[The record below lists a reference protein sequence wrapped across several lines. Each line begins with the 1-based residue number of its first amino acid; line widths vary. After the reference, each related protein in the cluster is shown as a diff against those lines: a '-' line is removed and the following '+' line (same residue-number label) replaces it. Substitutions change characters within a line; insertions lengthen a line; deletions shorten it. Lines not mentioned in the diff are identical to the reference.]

1 MKIPRVLAVLFLL
14 PVALLAGDPTFDTWV
29 DDFSAEWMRAD
40 PMAAT
45 EAQYFSGAEQDALD
59 RRLTPYSAAARAA
72 QVACARAGLKR
83 IAGFDRRQLDAIQRV
98 SADMLAWQLDTVVRR
113 DAFTDQVFVF
123 NQFDG
128 VQRELVDGLSQTHPI
143 RNRRDIEN
151 YLARLGQVAGYMD
164 GARAQAQDRG
174 ARGFLPPKFILTATL
189 AQFDRFLEGGAE
201 KNILVTS
208 LDERAGLLKELPAA
222 DRAAFV
228 ATATGIVRDAVLPAF
243 AQVHALLNSQ
253 LATATED
260 AGLWRLPGGREAYV
274 TALRHY
280 TTTDLSPEKIHE
292 IGLAEVARIEAKM
305 EGLFVS
311 LGYKEGSIKERYDR
325 LNQDLQPPA
334 DPDPRPALLARHEE
348 ILADAVQRSESL
360 FDLRPAAPCVVR
372 RIPPFS
378 ESNSANHYTTPAK
391 DGTRPGTF
399 WANLAGPVYRIP
411 YMRTLTY
418 HEGIPGHHFQIA
430 LQQEQAELPRF
441 RRDRIFGFISAHG
454 EGWALYSEQLA
465 AENNWYEGDPV
476 GLIGQL
482 EAELFRARRLV
493 VDTGLHTM
501 KWTRQQA
508 IDYGILPREVD
519 RYVAAPGQACSYKIG
534 MIRILELRE
543 KARQA
548 LGDRFVLKEFHNAVL
563 RAGTV
568 PLAVLETVIDDHIAA
583 RQGRHVARY

>member
-1 MKIPRVLAVLFLL
+1 MKLAHALILALLL
-14 PVALLAGDPTFDTWV
+14 PTVLLAGDRSFDTWV
-29 DDFSAEWMRAD
+29 DEFSAEWMRAD

-59 RRLTPYSAAARAA
+59 RQLTPYSVAARAA
-72 QVACARAGLKR
+72 QAARAQAGLKR
-83 IAGFDRRQLDAIQRV
+83 LAGFDRSGLDATQRV
-98 SADMLAWQLDTVVRR
+98 SADMLRWQLETTVRNLS
-113 DAFTDQVFVF
+113 FSDQVFVF
-123 NQFDG
+123 NQFSG
-128 VQRELVDGLSQTHPI
+128 VQRELVDFLSQTHPI

-151 YLARLGQVAGYMD
+151 YLARLGLVAGHMNE
-164 GARAQAQDRG
+164 ARTQAKDRG
-174 ARGFLPPKFILTATL
+174 DRGFLPPKFILTTTL
-189 AQFDRFLEGGAE
+189 AQIDRFLEGGAE

-208 LDERAGLLKELPAA
+208 LDERAGQLKELPAA
-222 DRAAFV
+222 ERAAFV
-228 ATATGIVRDAVLPAF
+228 ASAAGIVRDAVLPAF
-243 AQVHALLNSQ
+243 AQVRALLNAQ
-253 LATATED
+253 LAVATDD
-260 AGLWRLPGGREAYV
+260 AGLWRLPGGREAY
-274 TALRHY
+274 AAGLQHY
-280 TTTDLSPEKIHE
+280 TTTSLTPEEIHKLGLS
-292 IGLAEVARIEAKM
+292 EVARIEAKM
-305 EGLFVS
+305 DGLFVS

-334 DPDPRPALLARHEE
+334 TPDPRPALIARHEE
-348 ILADAVQRSESL
+348 ILADAVKRSESL
-360 FDLRPAAPCVVR
+360 FDLRPAAPCVVK

-378 ESNSANHYTTPAK
+378 ESSSANHYTTPAK
-391 DGTRPGTF
+391 DGTRPGIF
-399 WANLAGPVYRIP
+399 WANLAGPVYRMP

-430 LQQEQAELPRF
+430 LQQELTELPRF

-454 EGWALYSEQLA
+454 EGWALYAEQLA
-465 AENNWYEGDPV
+465 AENNWYEGDTV

-508 IDYGILPREVD
+508 IDYGMLPREVD

-543 KARQA
+543 RARRE
-548 LGDRFVLKEFHNAVL
+548 LGDRFNLKEFHNAVL

-568 PLAVLETVIDDHIAA
+568 PLAVLETVVDDHIAA
-583 RQGRHVARY
+583 SRGSPRPLY

>member
-1 MKIPRVLAVLFLL
+1 MRLPRLLAVFLL
-14 PVALLAGDPTFDTWV
+14 SAVTALAGDPAFDAWV
-29 DDFSAEWMRAD
+29 DEFSADWMRAD

-59 RRLTPYSAAARAA
+59 RQLTPNSPAARAD
-72 QVACARAGLKR
+72 QVARAQAGLKR
-83 IAGFDRRQLDAIQRV
+83 LAGFDRAQLDATQRV
-98 SADMLAWQLDTVVRR
+98 SADMLAWQLETVIRNAR
-113 DAFTDQVFVF
+113 YSDQAFVF
-123 NQFDG
+123 NQFSG
-128 VQRELVDGLSQTHPI
+128 TQRELVDFLGQTHPI
-143 RNRRDIEN
+143 RNRRDIGN
-151 YLARLGQVAGYMD
+151 YLARLELAAGYLD
-164 GARAQAQDRG
+164 EARAQAKDRG
-174 ARGFLPPKFILTATL
+174 DRGFLPPKFILTATL
-189 AQFDRFLEGGAE
+189 DQIDRFLEGGAE

-208 LDERAGLLKELPAA
+208 LDERAGQLKELPAA
-222 DRAAFV
+222 ERAAFV
-228 ATATGIVRDAVLPAF
+228 ASATRIVRESVLPAF
-243 AQVHALLNSQ
+243 TRIRSLLAAQLPA
-253 LATATED
+253 ATDD
-260 AGLWRLPGGREAYV
+260 AGLWRLPGGREAYL
-274 TALRHY
+274 AGLRHY
-280 TTTDLSPEKIHE
+280 TTTDLTPEQIHAL
-292 IGLAEVARIEAKM
+292 GLAEVARIEAKM
-305 EGLFVS
+305 DGLFVS

-334 DPDPRPALLARHEE
+334 APDPRPALLARHEE
-348 ILADAVQRSESL
+348 ILADAVKRSESL
-360 FDLRPAAPCVVR
+360 FDLRPTAPCVVR

-391 DGTRPGTF
+391 DGTRPGIF

-430 LQQEQAELPRF
+430 LQQELTELPRF

-454 EGWALYSEQLA
+454 EGWALYAEQLA

-476 GLIGQL
+476 GQIGQL

-508 IDYGILPREVD
+508 IDYGMLPREVD

-534 MIRILELRE
+534 MIKILELRE

-548 LGDRFVLKEFHNAVL
+548 LGDRFDLKAFHNAVL

-568 PLAVLETVIDDHIAA
+568 PLAVLETVVDDHIAA
-583 RQGRHVARY
+583 RARPLY